1 MRFFIFV
8 VLFCTACGNSNA
20 PLDADARRQVDS
32 LSASGIGIARRD
44 LDSICKTQRTTLLP
58 SLVDSIKNERLQE
71 IKRQLENVPK

>member
-1 MRFFIFV
+1 MRFLIFA
-8 VLFCTACGNSNA
+8 VLCCAACGSPNA

-44 LDSICKTQRTTLLP
+44 LDSVCKTQHTTLLP
-58 SLVDSIKNERLQE
+58 LLVDSLKKERLQE